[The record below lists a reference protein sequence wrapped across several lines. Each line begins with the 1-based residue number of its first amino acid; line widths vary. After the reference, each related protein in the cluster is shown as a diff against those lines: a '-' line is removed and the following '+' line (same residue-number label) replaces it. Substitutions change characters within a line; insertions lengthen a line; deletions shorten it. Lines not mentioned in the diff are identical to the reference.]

1 MNIERLRST
10 TEAPGKLATV
20 YRMPLIELRSRVVFT
35 NTFPLGMYPGSG
47 RPEPNYFME
56 RLIDTAAREMKIDP
70 IELRKRNLNR
80 PGDMPFKAASSAA
93 YDINKFTTLLDKAA
107 EMADVAGFATRKAGS
122 EKRGKLRGLGIGI
135 YREVTAQLQQAE
147 DIAPNPNGT
156 HVAEV
161 EVDPHTGSLEVVK
174 YTMVNDLG
182 TGRVA
187 HRNQPEKTQVALGVV
202 ALRWLRAGGQRPA
215 CERQHPQTLAG
226 EALHLPGHTLP
237 LGRLEWTLL
246 TIRQKHVD
254 ALRQH

>member
-1 MNIERLRST
+1 
-10 TEAPGKLATV
+10 
-20 YRMPLIELRSRVVFT
+20 
-35 NTFPLGMYPGSG
+35 
-47 RPEPNYFME
+47 ME

-70 IELRKRNLNR
+70 IELRKRNLIR
-80 PGDMPFKAASSAA
+80 PEDMPSKTASDSA
-93 YDINKFTTLLDKAA
+93 YDSGKFTTLLDKAA

-182 TGRVA
+182 AITHADDVLTNNGEVGRTG
-187 HRNQPEKTQVALGVV
+187 ALPVV
-202 ALRWLRAGGQRPA
+202 MNAV
-215 CERQHPQTLAG
+215 
-226 EALHLPGHTLP
+226 
-237 LGRLEWTLL
+237 
-246 TIRQKHVD
+246 VD
-254 ALRQH
+254 ALGGKPVDVPATPQRVWQALNPPSLLWWGID